1 MTPAFLL
8 IAKLPPLPSALARA
22 PLCPKRTYA
31 TSPSFFDKLDLKYRP
46 QLLHNSFQPPESMV
60 PDPHNLEL
68 LLKFSRSMLKE
79 TAEDEAAVNF
89 LLDEDEGDSTNSW
102 HLFTSGD
109 MVQGREKAEA
119 RSLKQEAEKPL
130 KQILA
135 CEDRLVSMDASLKE
149 CMQQL
154 RFAREEQEKRIYDAI
169 RKSREYEEHPLSCYI
184 L

>member
-1 MTPAFLL
+1 MSNGMDY
-8 IAKLPPLPSALARA
+8 IG
-22 PLCPKRTYA
+22 
-31 TSPSFFDKLDLKYRP
+31 
-46 QLLHNSFQPPESMV
+46 
-60 PDPHNLEL
+60 
-68 LLKFSRSMLKE
+68 
-79 TAEDEAAVNF
+79 
-89 LLDEDEGDSTNSW
+89 DEGDSTNSW

-109 MVQGREKAEA
+109 MVQECPTAKDPVFSEDSNNVYSYGREKAEA